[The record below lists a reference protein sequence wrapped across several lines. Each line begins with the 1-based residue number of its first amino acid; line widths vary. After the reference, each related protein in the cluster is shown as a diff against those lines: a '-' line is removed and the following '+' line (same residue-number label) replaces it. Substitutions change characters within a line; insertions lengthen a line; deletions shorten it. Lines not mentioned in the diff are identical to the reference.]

1 MDICH
6 IFLVFC
12 IQQLIS
18 SGFGCTS
25 PSRSPLPPTLPLT
38 LTDTHHRW
46 PSPSILHSRRNSGH
60 ALSCSW
66 ARSSGRQRVV
76 DPRVDL
82 YAVCSV
88 APCKHAEIEAR
99 SARRSPLPHP
109 PRPGFGSRALGR
121 ARYGRLDSVAR
132 ARSQRLSSGFSCYDL
147 EVVRGEGQPACVS
160 HPRRLTGELG
170 AGVEIGHALRR

>member
-1 MDICH
+1 MSY
-6 IFLVFC
+6 LFC

-99 SARRSPLPHP
+99 SARRSPLPT
-109 PRPGFGSRALGR
+109 RPARASAHVPWAVAR

-160 HPRRLTGELG
+160 HPRRLTGKLG

>member
-1 MDICH
+1 MH
-6 IFLVFC
+6 SAAYFFVRLW
-12 IQQLIS
+12 LYLAL
-18 SGFGCTS
+18 
-25 PSRSPLPPTLPLT
+25 PLPPPSYLTTHVNRHTPQVALSLYFTLPPKF
-38 LTDTHHRW
+38 RAC
-46 PSPSILHSRRNSGH
+46 
-60 ALSCSW
+60 ALMFLGAIIGASTCG
-66 ARSSGRQRVV
+66 RSTV
-76 DPRVDL
+76 VDL

-132 ARSQRLSSGFSCYDL
+132 ARSQRLSNGFSCYDL
-147 EVVRGEGQPACVS
+147 EVVRGEGQPARVS